1 MTINEKREAMG
12 LDPLEG
18 ADTLLTE
25 MSKIPLDQVGMGMNF
40 DDELPD
46 SEKDYE
52 KQLIQK
58 GYDKKSAKVQAE
70 LVYDSEQ

>member
-1 MTINEKREAMG
+1 
-12 LDPLEG
+12 
-18 ADTLLTE
+18 

-58 GYDKKSAKVQAE
+58 GYDQKSARVQAE